1 MGENPERVDRDVL
14 LAQYQAS
21 LKQDNRLAVRL
32 EQAAV
37 RGMLFL
43 SLVTAFVFLGAGT
56 SLAIAW
62 VAPLL
67 YLVVFGALMSLGA
80 RQAAAAWQSRI
91 LARQLQGSREA
102 PHYDGVESAGG
113 AIPDPFSP
121 WRLSWKLG
129 LLPGAAAV
137 IFGGL
142 FLPVTFYCWRS
153 IYAYN
158 HLMGLA
164 HAGFYLALAL
174 LELMA
179 AAGLSFDLPRR
190 YAAARESGLL
200 AGLELS
206 PARPLQ
212 TIGRWVVPF
221 PRHFTGRSR
230 IFWAGFLA
238 PLLIIGLNQSRLEIL
253 NALFRSFQDWETTAS
268 VPLLATA
275 ALGLLVFIA
284 AEILLQQAAAIWT
297 AWRAGQAGD
306 VPFPVPQIILRWL
319 AALLLGYLID
329 RRGLLL
335 LLVIISVY
343 ELGHILWPQDPRHP
357 AERGRYPLL
366 LLLVEAG
373 GLPLCF
379 VAGLLVWGG
388 PVWDF
393 TVYLAM
399 GVMVYFLSLGLSAAA
414 RQKDARSLQEQGSS
428 FPGSTGT
435 TVNDYFL
442 ERGVYWRAVGLWSA
456 LLSGVLL
463 LAMQTLTENCSIKP
477 RSPFSSF
484 YAFCPVKDVPPVY
497 VQIDKLNSLLVAFD
511 MLVLILIVM
520 MLLVQL
526 LGPGL
531 DRLTASARPFNP
543 LIAQVY
549 FLVALVVVAIGF
561 QHASAAWVAGGTT
574 VAMMGLIVK
583 RDP

>member
-1 MGENPERVDRDVL
+1 MEEIPERADRDML

-43 SLVTAFVFLGAGT
+43 SLVTAFVFLGAGA

-62 VAPLL
+62 IAPLL

-91 LARQLQGSREA
+91 LARQLLGRGEA
-102 PHYDGVESAGG
+102 PYHGG
-113 AIPDPFSP
+113 TIPDPFSP

-129 LLPGAAAV
+129 LLPGTAAV
-137 IFGGL
+137 IFGGV

-153 IYAYN
+153 IYANN

-190 YAAARESGLL
+190 YAAAYESGSL

-206 PARPLQ
+206 PTRPLQ
-212 TIGRWVVPF
+212 TIGRWIVPF
-221 PRHFTGRSR
+221 PSRLMTGGR

-238 PLLIIGLNQSRLEIL
+238 PLLIIGLDQSRLATL

-268 VPLLATA
+268 VPLLAMA
-275 ALGLLVFIA
+275 ALGLLVFIV
-284 AEILLQQAAAIWT
+284 AEILLQQAVAIWA
-297 AWRAGQAGD
+297 AWRAGKAGD

-319 AALLLGYLID
+319 AALLLGYVID
-329 RRGLLL
+329 RRGLLVL
-335 LLVIISVY
+335 LMIISVY
-343 ELGHILWPQDPRHP
+343 ELVNVLWPQEPRHP
-357 AERGRYPLL
+357 AGGRRYPLL
-366 LLLVEAG
+366 QLLVEAG
-373 GLPLCF
+373 GLPLRF
-379 VAGLLVWGG
+379 AAGLLVWGG

-393 TVYLAM
+393 TAYLAM

-414 RQKDARSLQEQGSS
+414 RQKEARSLQEQGSS
-428 FPGSTGT
+428 FI
-435 TVNDYFL
+435 DYFL
-442 ERGVYWRAVGLWSA
+442 ERGTYWRAVGLWSA

-463 LAMQTLTENCSIKP
+463 LAMQTLTENCNIKP

-484 YAFCPVKDVPPVY
+484 YAFCPVKDVPPQY
-497 VQIDKLNSLLVAFD
+497 IQIDKLNSLLVAFD
-511 MLVLILIVM
+511 MLVLILIVT
-520 MLLVQL
+520 MLLVRL

-531 DRLTASARPFNP
+531 ARLTASARPFNP

-549 FLVALVVVAIGF
+549 FLVALVVVGIGF